1 MTHSASPVYVAGLY
15 SLTSLRLP
23 IIPSFVPRGIRK
35 KSILISAF
43 TGAIFCLTLIG
54 LLGIYVPQAIYGDGL
69 TAENLPPATVGDRQA
84 SLFVKISPPILT
96 TESQENAFLQFRL
109 FDERDNQTIKFVTY
123 EIAIR
128 KADAP
133 QDSRPLLRDFFHAP
147 NGLLTIKVDPTE
159 SGSVQLFGDRDPFQN
174 ALVADPGG
182 TVNIRGPILT
192 DGGLY
197 HIEVRI
203 FGIDNIRN
211 IFTPENAPRFDSYL
225 SIGDITYHNLTY
237 NGQDYN
243 STLISYYD
251 EIDGFNFNPQTKQ
264 ISWSMPFDWNTTRI
278 QEQNIFVH
286 EEIKLPNA
294 FLEEIGA
301 STSPATFIATVNNQ
315 PLTGRALAIDP
326 FTSND
331 TTIVHYLINKNQIL
345 DLGATIT
352 VEGNGS
358 SSGGDGNLSS
368 ITNNSNDTGTTPAG
382 SGSSS
387 NSTTNANSSSQNEI
401 DNNTNRTTD
410 NTNDSGTTNLMSFT
424 LIARTENATQS
435 TSSDLTTD
443 TGGIH
448 AAVSWEPRQLRAGV
462 ESTVYINFSDAFS
475 GEALNASVVYDM
487 SILDANGTV
496 VLKAENLT
504 AVNSTDSQIITFPA
518 DKIFQ
523 IEVNVKGVL
532 RGADASP
539 DTTRSGIARG
549 YVVVPEFSPHSAG
562 LFAVG
567 GLLAAVLIGMRWH
580 NSRQRKSNFR
590 R

>member
-1 MTHSASPVYVAGLY
+1 MTHSASLVYIAGLY

-23 IIPSFVPRGIRK
+23 IKPSFVPRGIRK

-43 TGAIFCLTLIG
+43 TGAIFCLTLMG

-237 NGQDYN
+237 DGQDYN

-251 EIDGFNFNPQTKQ
+251 EIDGFDFNPQTKQ

-294 FLEEIGA
+294 FLEEIGT

-345 DLGATIT
+345 DLGAAMT

-358 SSGGDGNLSS
+358 SSSGGDGSRSN
-368 ITNNSNDTGTTPAG
+368 ITDNSNDTAATPASS
-382 SGSSS
+382 SGSN

-401 DNNTNRTTD
+401 DNINRTTD

-424 LIARTENATQS
+424 LIPKTENATQS

-475 GEALNASVVYDM
+475 GEALNASVIYDM

-518 DKIFQ
+518 DKIYQ

-580 NSRQRKSNFR
+580 NSRQRKSHFR

>member
-1 MTHSASPVYVAGLY
+1 M
-15 SLTSLRLP
+15 
-23 IIPSFVPRGIRK
+23 
-35 KSILISAF
+35 
-43 TGAIFCLTLIG
+43 
-54 LLGIYVPQAIYGDGL
+54 PQESYGDGL

-251 EIDGFNFNPQTKQ
+251 EIDGFDFNPQTKQ

-345 DLGATIT
+345 DLGATMT
-352 VEGNGS
+352 VEGNGNGSS
-358 SSGGDGNLSS
+358 SSGSGGTLSN
-368 ITNNSNDTGTTPAG
+368 ITNNSNDTTTTPAG
-382 SGSSS
+382 SGSIS
-387 NSTTNANSSSQNEI
+387 NSTTNVNSLSQNEI
-401 DNNTNRTTD
+401 DNNINRTTD
-410 NTNDSGTTNLMSFT
+410 NTNEGGIANLMSFT
-424 LIARTENATQS
+424 LVPRTENATQS

-475 GEALNASVVYDM
+475 GEALNASVIYDM

-518 DKIFQ
+518 DKIYQ

-532 RGADASP
+532 RGEDAPP

-549 YVVVPEFSPHSAG
+549 YVVVPEFSSHSAG
-562 LFAVG
+562 LFVVA

-580 NSRQRKSNFR
+580 NSRQRKPHFR

>member
-1 MTHSASPVYVAGLY
+1 LN
-15 SLTSLRLP
+15 
-23 IIPSFVPRGIRK
+23 
-35 KSILISAF
+35 SAF
-43 TGAIFCLTLIG
+43 TGAIFCLALIG
-54 LLGIYVPQAIYGDGL
+54 LLGVYVPQAIYGDGL

-133 QDSRPLLRDFFHAP
+133 EDSRPLLRDFFHAP

-192 DGGLY
+192 EGGLY

-251 EIDGFNFNPQTKQ
+251 EIDGFDFNPQTKQ

-315 PLTGRALAIDP
+315 PLAGRALAIDP

-352 VEGNGS
+352 VEGNGNGS
-358 SSGGDGNLSS
+358 SSGDDGSLSN
-368 ITNNSNDTGTTPAG
+368 ITNNSNDTATTPASS
-382 SGSSS
+382 SGSSR

-401 DNNTNRTTD
+401 DKDINRTTD
-410 NTNDSGTTNLMSFT
+410 NTNESGIANLMSFT
-424 LIARTENATQS
+424 LIPKTENATQS

-448 AAVSWEPRQLRAGV
+448 AAVSWEPRQLRAGI

-518 DKIFQ
+518 DKIYQ

-532 RGADASP
+532 RGADVSP

-580 NSRQRKSNFR
+580 NSRQKKKVSF
-590 R
+590 

>member
-1 MTHSASPVYVAGLY
+1 M
-15 SLTSLRLP
+15 
-23 IIPSFVPRGIRK
+23 RK
-35 KSILISAF
+35 KAVMIA
-43 TGAIFCLTLIG
+43 
-54 LLGIYVPQAIYGDGL
+54 LLGSVCSLMLLGALGISVPQIVYGDGL

-109 FDERDNQTIKFVTY
+109 FDERNNQTIKFVTY

-133 QDSRPLLRDFFHAP
+133 SDSRPLLRDFFQAP
-147 NGLLTIKVDPTE
+147 NGLLTIKVEPTE
-159 SGSVQLFGDRDPFQN
+159 SGPLQLLGDRDPFLS

-182 TVNIRGPILT
+182 TVNVRGPILI

-203 FGIDNIRN
+203 FGIDNARN
-211 IFTPENAPRFDSYL
+211 IFTPEDAPRFDSYL

-237 NGQDYN
+237 NGQEYN

-251 EIDGFNFNPQTKQ
+251 EIKDFNFNPQTSE

-301 STSPATFIATVNNQ
+301 TTSPATFTATVNGQ
-315 PLTGRALAIDP
+315 PLTGRALAVDP
-326 FTSND
+326 FTSNE
-331 TTIVHYLINKNQIL
+331 TIIVHYLINKNQIL
-345 DLGATIT
+345 DLGTAQNGEGSRRGAITDDSNAATYT
-352 VEGNGS
+352 
-358 SSGGDGNLSS
+358 L
-368 ITNNSNDTGTTPAG
+368 
-382 SGSSS
+382 
-387 NSTTNANSSSQNEI
+387 TNANTTTTNTNASSTIIANSNNNNNNNDININGSGQNEMD
-401 DNNTNRTTD
+401 DNMTAVNRAD
-410 NTNDSGTTNLMSFT
+410 GDALGSMSFS
-424 LIARTENATQS
+424 LIPTTENETQS

-448 AAVSWEPRQLRAGV
+448 AAVTWEPKQLSEGV
-462 ESTVYINFSDAFS
+462 NSTVYINFSDAFA

-487 SILDANGTV
+487 SILDTNGTV
-496 VLKAENLT
+496 VLKTENIT
-504 AVNSTDSQIITFPA
+504 AVNSSDSQTVKFPA
-518 DKIFQ
+518 DRIYQ
-523 IEVNVKGVL
+523 VEINVKGVV
-532 RGADASP
+532 REGSSSP

-549 YVVVPEFSPHSAG
+549 YVVVPELSPSSASVF
-562 LFAVG
+562 LAS
-567 GLLAAVLIGMRWH
+567 GLLAAVIIGMRW
-580 NSRQRKSNFR
+580 QKSKRER
-590 R
+590 RGSL

>member
-1 MTHSASPVYVAGLY
+1 MKALVAPICVLMLVGL
-15 SLTSLRLP
+15 P
-23 IIPSFVPRGIRK
+23 
-35 KSILISAF
+35 
-43 TGAIFCLTLIG
+43 
-54 LLGIYVPQAIYGDGL
+54 GIYMSQDAYGDGL

-109 FDERDNQTIKFVTY
+109 FDDRNNQTIDFVTY

-128 KADAP
+128 KANAP

-147 NGLLTIKVDPTE
+147 NGLLTMKVDPTE
-159 SGSVQLFGDRDPFQN
+159 SGSVQVFGDREPFQN
-174 ALVADPGG
+174 ALMADPGG

-237 NGQDYN
+237 KGQDYN

-251 EIDGFNFNPQTKQ
+251 EIEDFNFNPQIPE

-294 FLEEIGA
+294 FLEEIGT
-301 STSPATFIATVNNQ
+301 STSPATFTASVNVQ

-326 FTSND
+326 FTSNE

-345 DLGATIT
+345 DLGTAMNR
-352 VEGNGS
+352 EG
-358 SSGGDGNLSS
+358 SGIDV
-368 ITNNSNDTGTTPAG
+368 ITNNSNATTTSTPTITN
-382 SGSSS
+382 SS
-387 NSTTNANSSSQNEI
+387 NSTNNSSSSRNQMANNLTAVNTANGSIIGSMSFSLIPATQNE
-401 DNNTNRTTD
+401 
-410 NTNDSGTTNLMSFT
+410 
-424 LIARTENATQS
+424 TQS

-448 AAVSWEPRQLRAGV
+448 AAVSWEPRQLSAGV
-462 ESTVYINFSDAFS
+462 NSTVYIKFSDAFS
-475 GEALNASVVYDM
+475 GESLNASVIYDM
-487 SILDANGTV
+487 SILDANGTSLV
-496 VLKAENLT
+496 KAENLT
-504 AVNSTDSQIITFPA
+504 AVNSSDSQTVTFPA
-518 DKIFQ
+518 DKIYQ
-523 IEVNVKGVL
+523 VEIDVKGVL
-532 RGADASP
+532 RGESTSP

-549 YVVVPEFSPHSAG
+549 YVVVPEFSPSSAG
-562 LFAVG
+562 LFVAS
-567 GLLAAVLIGMRWH
+567 GLLAAVIIGMRWQK
-580 NSRQRKSNFR
+580 NRQKRRAQSN
-590 R
+590 

>member
-1 MTHSASPVYVAGLY
+1 M
-15 SLTSLRLP
+15 
-23 IIPSFVPRGIRK
+23 
-35 KSILISAF
+35 ISAF
-43 TGAIFCLTLIG
+43 TGDIFCLTLMG

-109 FDERDNQTIKFVTY
+109 FNERDNQTIKFVTY

-197 HIEVRI
+197 QYEVRI

-237 NGQDYN
+237 DGQDYN

-251 EIDGFNFNPQTKQ
+251 EIDGFDFNPQTKQ

-294 FLEEIGA
+294 FLEKIGA

-345 DLGATIT
+345 DLGATMT

-358 SSGGDGNLSS
+358 SGGGDGSRSN
-368 ITNNSNDTGTTPAG
+368 ITDNSNDTAATPASS
-382 SGSSS
+382 SGSN
-387 NSTTNANSSSQNEI
+387 NSTTKANSSSQNEI
-401 DNNTNRTTD
+401 DNINRTTD

-424 LIARTENATQS
+424 LIPKTENATQS

-475 GEALNASVVYDM
+475 GEALNASVIYDM

-518 DKIFQ
+518 DKIYQ

-549 YVVVPEFSPHSAG
+549 YVVVPEFSTHSAG

-580 NSRQRKSNFR
+580 NSRQRKSHFR

>member
-147 NGLLTIKVDPTE
+147 NGLLTINVDPTE

-237 NGQDYN
+237 NGQGYN

-278 QEQNIFVH
+278 QGQNIFVH

-358 SSGGDGNLSS
+358 SSSGGDGNLSS
-368 ITNNSNDTGTTPAG
+368 TTNNSNDTATTPAS

-410 NTNDSGTTNLMSFT
+410 NTNDTGTTNLMSFT
-424 LIARTENATQS
+424 
-435 TSSDLTTD
+435 
-443 TGGIH
+443 
-448 AAVSWEPRQLRAGV
+448 
-462 ESTVYINFSDAFS
+462 
-475 GEALNASVVYDM
+475 
-487 SILDANGTV
+487 
-496 VLKAENLT
+496 
-504 AVNSTDSQIITFPA
+504 
-518 DKIFQ
+518 
-523 IEVNVKGVL
+523 
-532 RGADASP
+532 
-539 DTTRSGIARG
+539 
-549 YVVVPEFSPHSAG
+549 
-562 LFAVG
+562 
-567 GLLAAVLIGMRWH
+567 
-580 NSRQRKSNFR
+580 
-590 R
+590 

>member
-1 MTHSASPVYVAGLY
+1 M
-15 SLTSLRLP
+15 
-23 IIPSFVPRGIRK
+23 
-35 KSILISAF
+35 ISAF

-54 LLGIYVPQAIYGDGL
+54 LLGIYVPQAIFGDGL

-237 NGQDYN
+237 NGQGYN

-251 EIDGFNFNPQTKQ
+251 EIDGFDFNPQTKQ

-301 STSPATFIATVNNQ
+301 STSPATFIATVNTQ

-345 DLGATIT
+345 DLGATMT
-352 VEGNGS
+352 VEGNGNVSSGGGDSSLSNITNSSNDTTTVPVS
-358 SSGGDGNLSS
+358 SSGSS
-368 ITNNSNDTGTTPAG
+368 T
-382 SGSSS
+382 

-401 DNNTNRTTD
+401 DNNINRTTD

-424 LIARTENATQS
+424 LIPRTENATQS

-448 AAVSWEPRQLRAGV
+448 AAVSWEPRQLRADV

-518 DKIFQ
+518 DKIYQ

-532 RGADASP
+532 RGADVSP

-549 YVVVPEFSPHSAG
+549 YVVVPEFPPHSAG

>member
-1 MTHSASPVYVAGLY
+1 
-15 SLTSLRLP
+15 
-23 IIPSFVPRGIRK
+23 
-35 KSILISAF
+35 
-43 TGAIFCLTLIG
+43 LIG
-54 LLGIYVPQAIYGDGL
+54 LLGIYVPQAVYGDGL

-133 QDSRPLLRDFFHAP
+133 EDSRPLLRDFFHAP

-278 QEQNIFVH
+278 QAQNIFVH

-301 STSPATFIATVNNQ
+301 STSPATFVATVNNQ
-315 PLTGRALAIDP
+315 PLAGRALAIDP

-345 DLGATIT
+345 DLGATMT
-352 VEGNGS
+352 VEGNSNG
-358 SSGGDGNLSS
+358 SSGGGDDDGSRSN
-368 ITNNSNDTGTTPAG
+368 ITDNSNDTATTPAG
-382 SGSSS
+382 SSGSSS

-401 DNNTNRTTD
+401 DNNINRTTD
-410 NTNDSGTTNLMSFT
+410 NTNDSGIANLMSFT
-424 LIARTENATQS
+424 LVPRTENATQS

-448 AAVSWEPRQLRAGV
+448 AAVSWEPRQLRAGI

-475 GEALNASVVYDM
+475 GEALNASVIYDM

-518 DKIFQ
+518 DKIYQ

-532 RGADASP
+532 RGADVSP

-580 NSRQRKSNFR
+580 NSRQKKKV
-590 R
+590 

>member
-1 MTHSASPVYVAGLY
+1 MTHSASSAYIPSLY

-23 IIPSFVPRGIRK
+23 AKPSFATSGTRK
-35 KSILISAF
+35 TSILISAF
-43 TGAIFCLTLIG
+43 TGAVCYLTLIG
-54 LLGIYVPQAIYGDGL
+54 LLGIYLPQTIYGDGL

-251 EIDGFNFNPQTKQ
+251 EIEGFNFNPQTQQ

-345 DLGATIT
+345 DLGATMT
-352 VEGNGS
+352 VGSNS
-358 SSGGDGNLSS
+358 SSGSN
-368 ITNNSNDTGTTPAG
+368 ITNNSNDTTTPVISGISNGTTNV
-382 SGSSS
+382 
-387 NSTTNANSSSQNEI
+387 NSLSQNEI
-401 DNNTNRTTD
+401 DKNNRTSD
-410 NTNDSGTTNLMSFT
+410 NTTRSGNTDMMSFT
-424 LIARTENATQS
+424 LIPKTENATQS

-448 AAVSWEPRQLRAGV
+448 AAVTWEPRQLRAGV

-475 GEALNASVVYDM
+475 GEALNASVIYDM

-518 DKIFQ
+518 DKIYQ

-532 RGADASP
+532 RGADAP
-539 DTTRSGIARG
+539 ADTTRSGIARG

-562 LFAVG
+562 LFLVG

-580 NSRQRKSNFR
+580 NSRQRKSHFR